1 MHPDR
6 SLTMFIGM
14 EDGEGISMEID
25 DLLGADLPTKN
36 QRTHDTAHR
45 PFSAAVY
52 FTFIFDLIVKYILG
66 INLIFI
72 T

>member
-1 MHPDR
+1 
-6 SLTMFIGM
+6 MFIGM

-52 FTFIFDLIVKYILG
+52 FTYI
-66 INLIFI
+66 
-72 T
+72 